1 LRTRT
6 ITEAGLLRVK
16 EVVDVLLVEDVNIRS
31 TITTTTTNTT
41 LTTNT
46 TKMETQ
52 TLDKKPRS
60 TDFLPLNG
68 TDYVEFY
75 VGNAKQAAHFYKT
88 AFGFQ
93 SLAYAG
99 PETGVRDRAS
109 YVLKQDK
116 IRLVLTS
123 PLHSDHPISEHLKKH
138 GDGVKVLALWVDDAY
153 DAFEQTTSRGAVPY
167 QQPQTLSDEYGEVKT
182 SGIKLYGETAH
193 IFVERKNYKGIFL
206 PGYKEWKSDYNP
218 EPTGLLYV
226 DHCVGNVGWHKMN
239 DWVSF
244 YEDVMGFKNILTFDD
259 KMISTEYSALMSK
272 VMSNGN
278 GYVKFPINEP
288 AEGKKKSQIEEYLE
302 FYEDEGVQ
310 HLALATGNI
319 VETVTELQNR
329 GIEFLSVPTTYYDEL
344 LDRVGH
350 IDEDLEPLKK
360 LGILVDRDDEGY
372 LLQIFTK
379 PLEDRPT
386 VFFEI
391 IQRKGARSFGA
402 GNFKALFEAIE
413 HEQELRGNL

>member
-1 LRTRT
+1 M
-6 ITEAGLLRVK
+6 E
-16 EVVDVLLVEDVNIRS
+16 
-31 TITTTTTNTT
+31 T
-41 LTTNT
+41 LTIEQQPQILNN
-46 TKMETQ
+46 
-52 TLDKKPRS
+52 
-60 TDFLPLNG
+60 DFLPLNG

-109 YVLKQDK
+109 YVLVQDK
-116 IRLVLTS
+116 IRLVLTT
-123 PLHSDHPISEHLKKH
+123 PMHSDSPIAEHIKKH
-138 GDGVKVLALWVDDAY
+138 GDGVRVLAIWVDDAY
-153 DAFEQTTSRGAVPY
+153 DAFAQTIQRGAVPY
-167 QQPQTLSDEYGEVKT
+167 QQPQTLTDAHGEVRT
-182 SGIKLYGETAH
+182 SGIQLYGDTVH
-193 IFVERKNYKGIFL
+193 MFIERKNYTGAFL
-206 PGYKEWKSDYNP
+206 PGYQKWESDYNP
-218 EPTGLLYV
+218 QPAGLMYV
-226 DHCVGNVGWHKMN
+226 DHCVGNVGWNKMN
-239 DWVSF
+239 QWVNF
-244 YEDVMGFKNILTFDD
+244 YEEVMGFRNILTFDD
-259 KMISTEYSALMSK
+259 KTISTEYSALMSK

-288 AEGKKKSQIEEYLE
+288 AEGKRKSQIEEYLE
-302 FYEDEGVQ
+302 FYEGEGVQ
-310 HLALATGNI
+310 HLALATKDI
-319 VETVTELQNR
+319 VQTVTELQSR
-329 GIEFLSVPTTYYDEL
+329 GVDFLTVPTTYYDDL
-344 LDRVGH
+344 IDRVGH

-360 LGILVDRDDEGY
+360 LGILVDRDEEGY

-413 HEQELRGNL
+413 REQELRGNL